1 MNISTP
7 TSYTNLGYDIRY
19 ETAIG
24 QIRSVIDFSLADLL
38 KKYGDL
44 LWENGTHK
52 YNVTSFI
59 GELDEFLL
67 GQKFSTFGQD
77 KLDFLTGRLR
87 ENGNSNATINRKF
100 AALRKLL
107 RKAHKMGD
115 IHSLPEFRR
124 EKERAGRIR
133 HLDHEEEAALF
144 AKIRDRSEDCWRL
157 SVFLVDTG
165 ARLGEAL
172 KLRWPDLDDRR
183 VTFWVTKSGRSR
195 SVPLTRRARE
205 AAALRPGLSRGPFA
219 HMAQHRYRA
228 VWNDAKAEMGL
239 ADDKDLVPHVL
250 RHTCAS
256 RLVKG
261 GIDIRRVQMW
271 LGHQTLTMTMR
282 YAHLA
287 TFDLDSC
294 VAVLEHSPTPPRAD
308 DGASGAAA
316 RATVHAVMT
325 EQRPAG
331 DGTSASGQE
340 GQAATERRTDD
351 ARHAATARRSG
362 PRTAG

>member
-1 MNISTP
+1 MHPEKTILHGAFDFQT
-7 TSYTNLGYDIRY
+7 GYSVTYGNAASCIRPVAEY
-19 ETAIG
+19 
-24 QIRSVIDFSLADLL
+24 SLADLL
-38 KKYGDL
+38 NKYGDL
-44 LWENGTHK
+44 LWENGSHK

-59 GELDEFLL
+59 GELDELLL
-67 GQKFSTFGQD
+67 GQKFSTFGQET
-77 KLDFLTGRLR
+77 LDFLVGRLR
-87 ENGNSNATINRKF
+87 ENGNSNATINRKL

-107 RKAHKMGD
+107 RKAYKMGD
-115 IHSLPEFRR
+115 IYSLPEFRR

-133 HLDHEEEAALF
+133 YLDDDEEALLF

-172 KLRWPDLDDRR
+172 KVRWPDLDERR

-195 SVPLTRRARE
+195 SVPLTSRAR
-205 AAALRPGLSRGPFA
+205 AVASQKFGHSRGPFC
-219 HMAQHRYRA
+219 HMAPHRYRA
-228 VWNDAKAEMGL
+228 VWNDAKTEMGL

-261 GIDIRRVQMW
+261 GIDIRRIQMW

-287 TFDLDSC
+287 TFDLDNC
-294 VAVLEHSPTPPRAD
+294 VAVLERSAPT
-308 DGASGAAA
+308 
-316 RATVHAVMT
+316 
-325 EQRPAG
+325 Q
-331 DGTSASGQE
+331 
-340 GQAATERRTDD
+340 D
-351 ARHAATARRSG
+351 ARRG
-362 PRTAG
+362 PPEADS